1 MCKPSGRP
9 ETLQNKF
16 RVIENGG
23 KRESEKNPNILCQHK
38 RDSSQKFSEQELE
51 WQQALLEIKD
61 LQGLTYECAT
71 QIKHILCLVVYEPEQ
86 IQVQ

>member
-16 RVIENGG
+16 RVTENGG
-23 KRESEKNPNILCQHK
+23 KRDSEKTPNILCQDK
-38 RDSSQKFSEQELE
+38 RESSQKFNEQELE
-51 WQQALLEIKD
+51 GKEALLKIKD
-61 LQGLTYECAT
+61 LKGLTYECAT
-71 QIKHILCLVVYEPEQ
+71 QIKQILFLVVYEPEQ